1 MKKDSLADELGK
13 VSSLYP
19 KVRGL
24 PKDSRIPNVIA
35 TADKS
40 TETDVK
46 LLGQLALEN
55 ENDHLRQQLE
65 KIEKMPCCRKEC
77 SELQANCESLDRLE
91 TENRELRREMEK
103 QMSHMLLLKEER
115 EALLSVV
122 QKLQDDLSYSEQMRS
137 RPMS

>member
-1 MKKDSLADELGK
+1 MKKDSLVEELGK
-13 VSSLYP
+13 ISSSYS
-19 KVRGL
+19 KVKGL
-24 PKDSRIPNVIA
+24 PKDFCIPDVV

-40 TETDVK
+40 TDTDVK

-77 SELQANCESLDRLE
+77 SELQTNCESLDRLE
-91 TENRELRREMEK
+91 TENRELRQKMEK

-122 QKLQDDLSYSEQMRS
+122 QKLQDDLSYSEQMRN